1 MRFKIKLKNFHK
13 AGYFRP
19 SETLK
24 NKKIIYPPY
33 ILLKIIKKV
42 LFLIINPYICSIIF
56 EKNKNEQQTP
66 KKRFSIF
73 KFTELR
79 NQHAAMHKLWHRK
92 LIIK

>member
-1 MRFKIKLKNFHK
+1 M
-13 AGYFRP
+13 GYFRP

-24 NKKIIYPPY
+24 KKKKNLTPLYYFKKNKKKYY
-33 ILLKIIKKV
+33 
-42 LFLIINPYICSIIF
+42 FLIINPYICSMIF
-56 EKNKNEQQTP
+56 EKNNKNEQSTP